1 MPPVRERSSVVRQ
14 SADPVQ
20 GSARQAGEAAAGT
33 GEDLPRMAQ
42 PESLG
47 DLLLY
52 RLSRLSGAASLPA
65 VRLCEGRY
73 GITRREWR
81 MLALLAEGGSMHP
94 SDLAVQ
100 AQLDRARTS
109 RALSALVAKGWVR
122 RTVQA
127 SDQRYAHV
135 ALTDTG
141 QRLHAQ
147 LFPDIAGL
155 NRELL
160 SVLPD
165 EEIAALDATLQRL
178 QAQAEHLAATCALP
192 KAGRQRG
199 RTRT

>member
-1 MPPVRERSSVVRQ
+1 VAHTPEHP
-14 SADPVQ
+14 
-20 GSARQAGEAAAGT
+20 AAAGQYVSRAEE
-33 GEDLPRMAQ
+33 GPLPALPRMAQ
-42 PESLG
+42 PRALG

-135 ALTDTG
+135 ELTDSG
-141 QRLHAQ
+141 QRLHVQ
-147 LFPDIAGL
+147 LFPEIAGL
-155 NRELL
+155 NRDLL
-160 SVLPD
+160 SVLSAED
-165 EEIAALDATLQRL
+165 IGALDATLQRL
-178 QAQAEHLAATCALP
+178 QAQAEQLAATCALP

-199 RTRT
+199 RARA

>member
-1 MPPVRERSSVVRQ
+1 M
-14 SADPVQ
+14 ADP
-20 GSARQAGEAAAGT
+20 QA
-33 GEDLPRMAQ
+33 
-42 PESLG
+42 LG

-52 RLSRLSGAASLPA
+52 RLSRLAGAAGVPA

-81 MLALLAEGGSMHP
+81 MLALLAEGGEMHP
-94 SDLAVQ
+94 STLAMQ

-135 ALTDTG
+135 ELTDSG
-141 QRLHAQ
+141 RRLHAQ
-147 LFPDIAGL
+147 LFPEIAAL

-160 SVLPD
+160 SVLSP
-165 EEIAALDATLQRL
+165 EAVNALQAMLDRL
-178 QAQAEHLAATCALP
+178 QIQADHLAATCALP

-199 RTRT
+199 RTRS

>member
-1 MPPVRERSSVVRQ
+1 MAHTPEHP
-14 SADPVQ
+14 
-20 GSARQAGEAAAGT
+20 AAAGQCVSRAE
-33 GEDLPRMAQ
+33 GGPLPALPRMAQ
-42 PESLG
+42 PRALG

-135 ALTDTG
+135 ELTDSG

-147 LFPDIAGL
+147 LFPEIAGL

-160 SVLPD
+160 RVLPAED
-165 EEIAALDATLQRL
+165 IAALDAALQRL
-178 QAQAEHLAATCALP
+178 QTQAERLAATCALP

-199 RTRT
+199 RARPPA

>member
-1 MPPVRERSSVVRQ
+1 VSK
-14 SADPVQ
+14 ALTT
-20 GSARQAGEAAAGT
+20 AAG
-33 GEDLPRMAQ
+33 GPRMADPQ
-42 PESLG
+42 ALG

-52 RLSRLSGAASLPA
+52 RLSRLAGAAGMPA

-81 MLALLAEGGSMHP
+81 MLALLAEGGAMHP
-94 SDLAVQ
+94 SALAVQ

-135 ALTDTG
+135 ELTDSG
-141 QRLHAQ
+141 RRLHAQ
-147 LFPDIAGL
+147 LFPEIAAL

-160 SVLPD
+160 AVLPP
-165 EEIAALDATLQRL
+165 EAISALESSLEQLQT
-178 QAQAEHLAATCALP
+178 QADQLAATCVLP
-192 KAGRQRG
+192 KAGRLRG
-199 RTRT
+199 RSRM

>member
-1 MPPVRERSSVVRQ
+1 
-14 SADPVQ
+14 
-20 GSARQAGEAAAGT
+20 
-33 GEDLPRMAQ
+33 MAQ
-42 PESLG
+42 PHALE

-65 VRLCEGRY
+65 VRLFEGRY

-94 SDLAVQ
+94 SDLALQ

-141 QRLHAQ
+141 WRLHAQ

-155 NRELL
+155 NRDLL
-160 SVLPD
+160 SVLQT
-165 EEIAALDATLQRL
+165 EEIAALDGMLQRM
-178 QAQAEHLAATCALP
+178 QDQAEHLAANCDLP

-199 RTRT
+199 KTRPPA

>member
-1 MPPVRERSSVVRQ
+1 M
-14 SADPVQ
+14 ADP
-20 GSARQAGEAAAGT
+20 QA
-33 GEDLPRMAQ
+33 
-42 PESLG
+42 LG

-52 RLSRLSGAASLPA
+52 RLSRLAGAAGVPA

-73 GITRREWR
+73 GITRRDWR
-81 MLALLAEGGSMHP
+81 MRALLAEGGAMHP
-94 SDLAVQ
+94 STLATQ

-135 ALTDTG
+135 ELTDRG
-141 QRLHAQ
+141 RRLHAQ
-147 LFPDIAGL
+147 LFPEIAAL

-160 SVLPD
+160 SVLSP
-165 EEIAALDATLQRL
+165 ETIGALQAMLDRL
-178 QAQAEHLAATCALP
+178 QIQADHLAATCALP

-199 RTRT
+199 RTRS

>member
-1 MPPVRERSSVVRQ
+1 MP
-14 SADPVQ
+14 A
-20 GSARQAGEAAAGT
+20 
-33 GEDLPRMAQ
+33 LPRMAQ
-42 PESLG
+42 PRTLG

-65 VRLCEGRY
+65 VRLCEGRH

-94 SDLAVQ
+94 SDLAIQ

-109 RALSALVAKGWVR
+109 RALSALVVKGWVR

-135 ALTDTG
+135 ELTDSG

-147 LFPDIAGL
+147 LFPEIAGL

-160 SVLPD
+160 SVLSVED
-165 EEIAALDATLQRL
+165 IAALDATLQRL
-178 QAQAEHLAATCALP
+178 QAQAEQMAATCALP

-199 RTRT
+199 RTRA

>member
-1 MPPVRERSSVVRQ
+1 M
-14 SADPVQ
+14 ADP
-20 GSARQAGEAAAGT
+20 QA
-33 GEDLPRMAQ
+33 
-42 PESLG
+42 LG

-52 RLSRLSGAASLPA
+52 RLSRLAGAAGVPA

-81 MLALLAEGGSMHP
+81 MLALLAEGGAMHP
-94 SDLAVQ
+94 STLATQ

-135 ALTDTG
+135 ELTDRG
-141 QRLHAQ
+141 RRLHTQ
-147 LFPDIAGL
+147 LFPEIAAL

-160 SVLPD
+160 SVLSP
-165 EEIAALDATLQRL
+165 ETIGALQAMLDRL
-178 QAQAEHLAATCALP
+178 QIQADHLAATCALP

-199 RTRT
+199 RTRS

>member
-1 MPPVRERSSVVRQ
+1 MAHTPEHP
-14 SADPVQ
+14 
-20 GSARQAGEAAAGT
+20 AAADQPLNRAKG
-33 GEDLPRMAQ
+33 GPLPALPRMAQ
-42 PESLG
+42 PRALG

-141 QRLHAQ
+141 RRLHAQ

-160 SVLPD
+160 SVLPA

-178 QAQAEHLAATCALP
+178 QAQAEQLAATCTLP

-199 RTRT
+199 RSRA

>member
-1 MPPVRERSSVVRQ
+1 VS
-14 SADPVQ
+14 
-20 GSARQAGEAAAGT
+20 EALIGAAGS
-33 GEDLPRMAQ
+33 PRMADPQ
-42 PESLG
+42 ALG

-52 RLSRLSGAASLPA
+52 RLSRLAGAAGVPA

-81 MLALLAEGGSMHP
+81 MLALLAEGGAMHP
-94 SDLAVQ
+94 STLAMQ

-135 ALTDTG
+135 ELTDSG
-141 QRLHAQ
+141 RRLHAQ
-147 LFPDIAGL
+147 LFPEIAAL

-160 SVLPD
+160 SVLSP
-165 EEIAALDATLQRL
+165 EAVNALQAMLDRL
-178 QAQAEHLAATCALP
+178 QIQADHLAATCALP

-199 RTRT
+199 RARL

>member
-1 MPPVRERSSVVRQ
+1 MAHTPEHP
-14 SADPVQ
+14 
-20 GSARQAGEAAAGT
+20 AAAGQCVSRAE
-33 GEDLPRMAQ
+33 GEPLPAPPRMAQ
-42 PESLG
+42 PRVLG

-127 SDQRYAHV
+127 SDHRYAHV
-135 ALTDTG
+135 VLTDSG
-141 QRLHAQ
+141 QHVHAR
-147 LFPDIAGL
+147 LFPEIAGL
-155 NRELL
+155 NREVL
-160 SVLPD
+160 SVLSEKD
-165 EEIAALDATLQRL
+165 ISALDAMLQRL
-178 QAQAEHLAATCALP
+178 QAQAEQLAATCTLP

-199 RTRT
+199 RSRA

>member
-1 MPPVRERSSVVRQ
+1 MAHP
-14 SADPVQ
+14 
-20 GSARQAGEAAAGT
+20 QAL
-33 GEDLPRMAQ
+33 D
-42 PESLG
+42 

-52 RLSRLSGAASLPA
+52 RLSRLSGAAGMPA

-81 MLALLAEGGSMHP
+81 MLALLAEGGVMHP
-94 SDLAVQ
+94 SALAVQ

-135 ALTDTG
+135 ELTAG
-141 QRLHAQ
+141 GRRLHAQ
-147 LFPDIAGL
+147 LFPEIAAL

-160 SVLPD
+160 SVLTP
-165 EEIAALDATLQRL
+165 EAISALECSLERL
-178 QAQAEHLAATCALP
+178 QTQAEQLAATCALP
-192 KAGRQRG
+192 KAGRLRG
-199 RTRT
+199 RARP